1 MPVVKDKSGYQK
13 YLVYLKDAIYII
25 SILFV
30 TYQWIS
36 NKSKNE
42 AKNQQTLELNTKAV
56 EQNTQAIQKV
66 NDYLFEQNKFNGQVE
81 EYMKNHE

>member
-1 MPVVKDKSGYQK
+1 MPVVKDKGYQK

-36 NKSKNE
+36 QKSETK
-42 AKNQQTLELNTKAV
+42 AKTQQAIELNTKAT
-56 EQNTQAIQKV
+56 ENNTKALEKV
-66 NDYLFEQNKFNGQVE
+66 NEYLFEQNKFNGQVE

>member
-1 MPVVKDKSGYQK
+1 MPASTHNGYQK
-13 YLVYLKDAIYII
+13 YLVYLKDAIYIL
-25 SILFV
+25 SILFM

-36 NKSKNE
+36 TKSKNE
-42 AKNQQTLELNTKAV
+42 AKAQQTLELNTKAV
-56 EQNTQAIQKV
+56 EQNTEAIKKV

>member
-13 YLVYLKDAIYII
+13 YLVYLKDVIYII
-25 SILFV
+25 SILFM

-36 NKSKNE
+36 TKSKNE

>member
-1 MPVVKDKSGYQK
+1 MPPIKNKIEYQK
-13 YLVYLKDAIYII
+13 YLVYLKDLIYII
-25 SILFV
+25 SILFM

-36 NKSKNE
+36 TKSKNE

-56 EQNTQAIQKV
+56 EQNTEAIKKV

>member
-1 MPVVKDKSGYQK
+1 MPVLKDKSGYQK

-25 SILFV
+25 SILFM

-36 NKSKNE
+36 TKSKNE

>member
-1 MPVVKDKSGYQK
+1 MPTSTHNGYQK

-25 SILFV
+25 SILFI

-36 NKSKNE
+36 TKSKNE
-42 AKNQQTLELNTKAV
+42 AKAQQTLELNTKAV
-56 EQNTQAIQKV
+56 EQNTEAIKKV
-66 NDYLFEQNKFNGQVE
+66 NDYLFEQNKFNGQIE

>member
-1 MPVVKDKSGYQK
+1 MPTVKIGYQK

-25 SILFV
+25 GILFM

-36 NKSKNE
+36 TKSKNE
-42 AKNQQTLELNTKAV
+42 AKVQQNLELNTKAV
-56 EQNTQAIQKV
+56 ENNTKAIEKV
-66 NDYLFEQNKFNGQVE
+66 NEYLFEQNKFNGQVE

>member
-1 MPVVKDKSGYQK
+1 MPQSTDKGYQK

-25 SILFV
+25 SILFM

-36 NKSKNE
+36 SKAENK
-42 AKNQQTLELNTKAV
+42 AKTQQALELNTKAV
-56 EQNTQAIQKV
+56 EQNTEAIKKV